1 MFVISRALY
10 QFAFVLCVCVYVCTN
25 INILFVFIPLLLSI
39 LGDFVVFM
47 LSWAVLPLHY
57 LAWFR
62 MVHMQWQNGFNTRAS
77 QNCVLR
83 WWWWWWWWQQR
94 QQRWWAL
101 ANKWQNYP
109 ENPTNNPLVWLFIND
124 MVIWRSVCV
133 SMDVLLLYHI
143 ILCSAQAHGRR
154 LSLFSKRCCFH
165 KQWIRELCVWE
176 LRTFAMAIAVSHS
189 ILYALSFRDEL
200 IAFSV
205 KFV

>member
-1 MFVISRALY
+1 MLVISRALY
-10 QFAFVLCVCVYVCTN
+10 QFAFVLCVCVYVCAN

-124 MVIWRSVCV
+124 MVIWRSACV
-133 SMDVLLLYHI
+133 SVDVLLLYHI
-143 ILCSAQAHGRR
+143 ILYSVQAHGTR
-154 LSLFSKRCCFH
+154 LSLFGNDAVFTSNGLESCV
-165 KQWIRELCVWE
+165 WVWE
-176 LRTFAMAIAVSHS
+176 LKTFAMAIAIS
-189 ILYALSFRDEL
+189 IAYH
-200 IAFSV
+200 IAFCMHIIQRWINR
-205 KFV
+205 F